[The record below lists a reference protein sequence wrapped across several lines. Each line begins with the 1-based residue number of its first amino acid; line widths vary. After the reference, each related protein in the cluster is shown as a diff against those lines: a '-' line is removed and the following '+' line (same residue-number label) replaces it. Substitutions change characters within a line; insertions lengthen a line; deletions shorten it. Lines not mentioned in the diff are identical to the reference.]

1 MSFQTMNEAAEKL
14 KSLVDDYWKL
24 KVSEKEFIHE
34 ISDVFSN
41 TDNRGLIMR
50 GFSFK
55 AGFERILGKK
65 RLEEV
70 KKALI
75 KVDKDLYSG
84 LLEQ

>member
-41 TDNRGLIMR
+41 TDNRGLIMC
-50 GFSFK
+50 GFTFK

>member
-1 MSFQTMNEAAEKL
+1 MSFQTMNEVAEVMKT
-14 KSLVDDYWKL
+14 LVDDYWKL
-24 KVSEKEFIHE
+24 KVSEKDFIHE
-34 ISDVFSN
+34 ISVAFSN

-70 KKALI
+70 KKALVKI
-75 KVDKDLYSG
+75 DKDLYAG
-84 LLEQ
+84 LIEQ

>member
-41 TDNRGLIMR
+41 TDNRGLIT
-50 GFSFK
+50 FK
-55 AGFERILGKK
+55 AVFERILGKK

>member
-41 TDNRGLIMR
+41 NDNRVLIMR

>member
-1 MSFQTMNEAAEKL
+1 MF
-14 KSLVDDYWKL
+14 
-24 KVSEKEFIHE
+24 
-34 ISDVFSN
+34 FSN

-50 GFSFK
+50 GFTFK

>member
-50 GFSFK
+50 GFTFK
-55 AGFERILGKK
+55 AGFE
-65 RLEEV
+65 
-70 KKALI
+70 
-75 KVDKDLYSG
+75 
-84 LLEQ
+84 